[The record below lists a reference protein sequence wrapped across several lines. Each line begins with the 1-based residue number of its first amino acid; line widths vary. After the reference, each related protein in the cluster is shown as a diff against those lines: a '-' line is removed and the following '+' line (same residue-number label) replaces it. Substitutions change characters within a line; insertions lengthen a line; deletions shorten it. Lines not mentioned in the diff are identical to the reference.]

1 MPFAI
6 AHEPD
11 FARVVLAG
19 RLTASELVSA
29 AKQLDTCHTAAGA
42 TPHRL
47 IDITAVENMDVSFS
61 EMYAFSST
69 RRNAILRNRVKTAIV
84 ATTTVQF
91 GLARMFSLLNSQP
104 QTEVAVFRDTASAV
118 EWISADKDGQV
129 I

>member
-6 AHEPD
+6 SHEND
-11 FARVVLAG
+11 FLLVMFSG
-19 RLTASELVSA
+19 HLTSQEVTTVA
-29 AKQLDTCHTAAGA
+29 AQLDAYQTGAGV

-47 IDITAVENMDVSFS
+47 IDITAVQNLDVSFS

-69 RRNAILRNRVKTAIV
+69 RRGAILRNQVKAAIV
-84 ATTTVQF
+84 AATTVQF
-91 GLARMFSLLNSQP
+91 GLARMFALLNSQP

-118 EWISADKDGQV
+118 EWISADEAGKM